1 MKIISRVM
9 ALVPGYIFDLFTE
22 FEKAEQRIYIKD
34 KTKSLVLNFFFLVT
48 EANSY

>member
-1 MKIISRVM
+1 M

-34 KTKSLVLNFFFLVT
+34 KTKNLVLNFFFP
-48 EANSY
+48 SYKGQLLLGQTAR

>member
-1 MKIISRVM
+1 M